1 MLRPGVAESRFEAL
15 HAAALTPLVGR
26 EEELELLLRRWAQ
39 AKAGEG
45 RVVLLSGEPG
55 IGKSR
60 LLASLEERIEGE
72 PHVRLRYFCSPHHQ
86 ASALQPVMA
95 QLERAA
101 GFGRDDPP
109 EARLAKLEALLSP
122 APAED
127 VALVA
132 ELLSVPGG
140 ERYPPPDLA
149 PQRKRERTFAA
160 LLRQLEALARRRPVL
175 CRSSRTRTGWT
186 RARASCST

>member
-1 MLRPGVAESRFEAL
+1 
-15 HAAALTPLVGR
+15 
-26 EEELELLLRRWAQ
+26 
-39 AKAGEG
+39 
-45 RVVLLSGEPG
+45 
-55 IGKSR
+55 
-60 LLASLEERIEGE
+60 
-72 PHVRLRYFCSPHHQ
+72 
-86 ASALQPVMA
+86 MA

-101 GFGRDDPP
+101 GFGREDPP

-127 VALVA
+127 IALVA

-149 PQRKRERTFAA
+149 PQRKRARTFAA
-160 LLRQLEALARRRPVL
+160 LLQQLEAPGAPRAGR